1 MRLKKI
7 FQFNTSFTAL
17 FLAVFIIGS
26 VNQSAVSPE
35 RSINDE
41 PAIVSTSPSDGE
53 VNVARNAVIE
63 ITFNEDVDSTSMNG
77 SSFTLM
83 QGTESVSGTL
93 EFSGNKAMFTTTNS
107 LKAETDYT
115 ANLTTAANRSDD
127 DFSIERNERLE
138 DEEINDEELNDE
150 RFNNEESDFNRTPSV
165 NGKEWSFTT
174 GGNSDSVEKVDLG
187 SAADYVILAQSS
199 INNDSTSQITGEKG
213 FDNDSRDSKD
223 NKTAYWLKNEDIDKE
238 AVRRDREDVRNER
251 EEARRET
258 TQSTNENREYSTNDT
273 TSNAGNMNNAVD
285 DMVTA
290 YNDSEARSPADF
302 IDYKFHK
309 SDVLVESSWNF
320 ERDDDSERDSEL
332 SQDERDNKER
342 NNEMRDNADQRMSER
357 TTKSS
362 ATLEPGIYKWNDSV
376 EISSNITL
384 SGNADDVW
392 IFQISEDLTVNR
404 DVEIN
409 LSDGA
414 VAENIFWQVA
424 GEVNLEEN
432 SHFEGIILSQSGI
445 TMKNGATLNGR
456 MLAQTDV
463 TLDDNTIIEPQGLA
477 SVQSTSSSIDEE

>member
-1 MRLKKI
+1 MRTKKI
-7 FQFNTSFTAL
+7 FQFTTSFTAL
-17 FLAVFIIGS
+17 FFAVFIIGS
-26 VNQSAVSPE
+26 VNQSTVSPE

-41 PAIVSTSPSDGE
+41 PAVVSTSPSDGE
-53 VNVARNAVIE
+53 VDVARNAVIE
-63 ITFNEDVDSTSMNG
+63 ITFNEDVDSTSING

-83 QGTESVSGTL
+83 QGTESVSGSL

-115 ANLTTAANRSDD
+115 ANLTTTANQAD
-127 DFSIERNERLE
+127 DFSNDRFE
-138 DEEINDEELNDE
+138 DEELNGD
-150 RFNNEESDFNRTPSV
+150 RFNNEESDFNRTTSV

-187 SAADYVILAQSS
+187 SAAHYVILAQSS
-199 INNDSTSQITGEKG
+199 INSDSTSQITGEKG
-213 FDNDSRDSKD
+213 FDKDSRDSKD
-223 NKTAYWLKNEDIDKE
+223 KENKTAYWLNNEDIDKE
-238 AVRRDREDVRNER
+238 AIRRNR
-251 EEARRET
+251 EETRRET
-258 TQSTNENREYSTNDT
+258 TQSTNENREYSANDT
-273 TSNAGNMNNAVD
+273 TSNAGNMDIAVD

-320 ERDDDSERDSEL
+320 KRDDDSERDSE
-332 SQDERDNKER
+332 SGQDERDNKER

-357 TTKSS
+357 TIESS
-362 ATLEPGIYKWNDSV
+362 PILDPGIYKWNDSV
-376 EISSNITL
+376 VISTNITL

-392 IFQISEDLTVNR
+392 IFQITEGLTVNR

-424 GEVNLEEN
+424 GEVNLGEN
-432 SHFEGIILSQSGI
+432 SHFEGIILSKSEI
-445 TMKNGATLNGR
+445 TMKNGATLKGR
-456 MLAQTDV
+456 ILTQKDV
-463 TLDDNTIIEPQGLA
+463 LLDGNTIIEPQGFA
-477 SVQSTSSSIDEE
+477 SVQSTSTSNE